1 METKKV
7 KVPFWAKLRN
17 AKTRIKALE
26 SREQKLLGE
35 LEAARQLAKDR
46 QGQLLSTNQRLSRVL
61 ALLDDAT
68 AKNNN
73 QKTMF
78 DYSGLDHHFR
88 ETITLEESKQ
98 SVMEAASILAM
109 LPHTDKVDERA
120 AYCHTVAECLY
131 EYTDLLNRIG

>member
-46 QGQLLSTNQRLSRVL
+46 QGQLLSTNQRISRVL

-78 DYSGLDHHFR
+78 DYSGLDHHFK
-88 ETITLEESKQ
+88 EHISLEESRQ
-98 SVMEAASILAM
+98 SVMEAASVLAM
-109 LPHTDKVDERA
+109 LPYACDVEERA
-120 AYCHTVAECLY
+120 AHAHTIAQCLW